1 MHLSAYSQ
9 PKNKPNHESAP
20 LDYPVIV
27 RRLHRCFG
35 VDLLCRN
42 PSARQSGIRRP
53 ATCRNA
59 RRPRCLRSA
68 QACQSMQYEY
78 FARIAHAE
86 RQEQAARLFRAM
98 ALSERVHE
106 GICADAIVRLGG
118 HYEPPVRVVVFRGTT
133 DGNLNRSIDYERQS
147 LCTRCGKDI
156 HRALSAGNR
165 YAAQILARAD
175 ARRHAA
181 RHSDGTQPQFALP
194 ARHRTHLCG
203 LPRVRQPHRFGTR
216 ARFLSLLPDRTGP
229 LRPVLLMIL
238 GAPTSTNARGRFPV
252 VGKRPRF
259 QSKVSGKTTCGCKP
273 PYNHLHRRASTYC
286 LKSSPYIHR
295 PNHT

>member
-1 MHLSAYSQ
+1 M
-9 PKNKPNHESAP
+9 KVRP
-20 LDYPVIV
+20 LII
-27 RRLHRCFG
+27 LLLFG
-35 VDLLCRN
+35 VSTGVLAWIYYAATRRHDNRASDDPQRAETLADLDAC
-42 PSARQSGIRRP
+42 GRRKH
-53 ATCRNA
+53 AK
-59 RRPRCLRSA
+59 
-68 QACQSMQYEY
+68 SMQYEY

-175 ARRHAA
+175 AGDMQHVILMERNRN
-181 RHSDGTQPQFALP
+181 SLSPQDTVRTYAVCP
-194 ARHRTHLCG
+194 ACG
-203 LPRVRQPHRFGTR
+203 NLIVSEHE
-216 ARFLSLLPDRTGP
+216 PDFCPYCLTE
-229 LRPVLLMIL
+229 
-238 GAPTSTNARGRFPV
+238 RGRFV
-252 VGKRPRF
+252 RF
-259 QSKVSGKTTCGCKP
+259 
-273 PYNHLHRRASTYC
+273 Y
-286 LKSSPYIHR
+286 
-295 PNHT
+295 

>member
-1 MHLSAYSQ
+1 M
-9 PKNKPNHESAP
+9 KVRP
-20 LDYPVIV
+20 LIILLLFVV
-27 RRLHRCFG
+27 STG
-35 VDLLCRN
+35 VL
-42 PSARQSGIRRP
+42 AWIYYAATRRP
-53 ATCRNA
+53 DNRASDDPQRAETLADLDACG
-59 RRPRCLRSA
+59 RRKHA
-68 QACQSMQYEY
+68 KSMQYEY

-175 ARRHAA
+175 AGDMQHVILTERNRN
-181 RHSDGTQPQFALP
+181 SLSPQDTVRTYAVCP
-194 ARHRTHLCG
+194 ACG
-203 LPRVRQPHRFGTR
+203 NLIVSEHE
-216 ARFLSLLPDRTGP
+216 PDFCPYCLTE
-229 LRPVLLMIL
+229 
-238 GAPTSTNARGRFPV
+238 RGRFV
-252 VGKRPRF
+252 RF
-259 QSKVSGKTTCGCKP
+259 
-273 PYNHLHRRASTYC
+273 Y
-286 LKSSPYIHR
+286 
-295 PNHT
+295 